1 MNKAVEFP
9 KSLIV
14 GLYDIFSC
22 LSLYDMISQII
33 SNVSRMTQMV
43 DPKLS
48 SQNRLEFEK
57 SVNIEQQLSD
67 SRFG

>member
-43 DPKLS
+43 DPKLI
-48 SQNRLEFEK
+48 SQNRLDFEK
-57 SVNIEQQLSD
+57 RVIIEQQLSD
-67 SRFG
+67 SRI